1 MKYDRIKNT
10 RRNALWGFLE
20 KGCGILLPFLVRTA
34 LIHRLGM
41 AYAGVG
47 GVFTSVL
54 QVLSLA
60 ELGLGSAVVYSLYRP
75 LAEDDT
81 GKICALLRFYRNMYR
96 ALGTAVLVLG
106 VVLFPFLPRITGAD
120 LPPDVA
126 LGWVYGAYLLHAAA
140 GYFVFPERKALLQSA
155 QRTDAVSRA
164 ALLMRLFSFAGQMAA
179 LLLSRNYHAYILF
192 LPLSALGDQLLCA
205 FAAKRLYPSYICR
218 GSLDASS
225 RRDILEKTKG
235 LFVHRLLGQTRN
247 AADQLFVSAFFGLTA
262 VGMYGNY
269 FYILQSVRSLL
280 DVITFSMSAGVGNSA
295 VSESAEK
302 NYRDLNTFTFLYEA
316 LCAVCAACL
325 LCLYQPFMLLWCG
338 ENALFSLDTV
348 IAFCVYFY
356 VWTMGDIK
364 SQYADA
370 RGLWWKNRFRTACEA
385 LANIALNAL
394 LARWLGVFGIVIATA
409 ISILLV
415 GFPWSTMILFRDF
428 FPGRSPW
435 RYMADQALY
444 ALLAAAGCALSFVL
458 CGLIPTGGIGGL
470 LLRLPVCALCPALLW
485 VVCFFGTSRFREA
498 VSFLR
503 RALSRQ
509 IREGRR

>member
-1 MKYDRIKNT
+1 MPDVKYDRIKNT

-54 QVLSLA
+54 QVLSLT
-60 ELGLGSAVVYSLYRP
+60 ELGLGGAVVYSLYRP

-81 GKICALLRFYRNMYR
+81 GKIGAILRFYRKMYR
-96 ALGTAVLVLG
+96 VLGTVVLVLG
-106 VVLFPFLPRITGAD
+106 LALLPFLPRLIGAD
-120 LPPDVA
+120 LPSGVA

-179 LLLSRNYHAYILF
+179 LLLSRNYHVYILF

-205 FAAKRLYPSYICR
+205 LAAKRLYPSYVCR
-218 GSLDASS
+218 GNLDGAS
-225 RRDILEKTKG
+225 RRDIREKTKG

-247 AADQLFVSAFFGLTA
+247 SFDQLFVSAFFGLAA

-302 NYRDLNTFTFLYEA
+302 NYRDLNTFTFLYEV
-316 LCAVCAACL
+316 LCSMCTACL
-325 LCLYQPFMLLWCG
+325 LCLYQPFMHLWCG
-338 ENALFSLDTV
+338 ENALFSMDTV

-385 LANIALNAL
+385 LANILLNAL
-394 LARWLGVFGIVIATA
+394 LVRWLGVFGIVIATA
-409 ISILLV
+409 VSILLV
-415 GFPWSTMILFRDF
+415 GFPWSTVILFRDF
-428 FPGRSPW
+428 FPNRSPW
-435 RYMADQALY
+435 RYMGDQALY
-444 ALLAAAGCALSFVL
+444 ALTATAGCALSYFL
-458 CGLIPTGGIGGL
+458 CGFIPMNGIGSL
-470 LLRLPVCALCPALLW
+470 LLRLPVCALCPALVWLA
-485 VVCFFGTSRFREA
+485 CFFRTARFGEA
-498 VSFLR
+498 VSFIR
-503 RALSRQ
+503 RALARQ
-509 IREGRR
+509 A